1 VDKAD
6 ACGRTSLWR
15 AAREGREATAKA
27 LLAVGANVNARD
39 ALDAATPLYW
49 AVTQCDPRM
58 VSLLLTAGADVEG
71 VTMAGCRALWWA
83 AWMGHEAITRLLLQA
98 GADSN
103 ATDPLGKGFVGGLVG
118 VGLCWFRFFSCT
130 PEKNKK
136 TKNSVGLPV
145 FQKLRFY
152 I

>member
-1 VDKAD
+1 M
-6 ACGRTSLWR
+6 
-15 AAREGREATAKA
+15 
-27 LLAVGANVNARD
+27 NARD

-118 VGLCWFRFFSCT
+118 
-130 PEKNKK
+130 
-136 TKNSVGLPV
+136 SVSR
-145 FQKLRFY
+145 LRQLSRLVRWMGSSPSAVAT
-152 I
+152 